1 MRPPSYPSVCY
12 FLTLLLISGL
22 VSCARIPRY
31 QAPDVSTPNYW
42 KNGPRLTS
50 ASAPAPAPIAF
61 KETSSLPAW
70 WTVFNDPDLTKLEEQ
85 TLGGNFSLK
94 AAVARVDEARA
105 AIRVATSARQPEA
118 TLEPQAYVTRLSG
131 LRPVPFAAGG
141 ENGGASTSSGIV
153 QTQYYVPLT
162 VSYEVDVWG
171 RLRRGVQAAKAEAE
185 ASEAELRT
193 VQLSLTADAATYYF
207 GIRGLD
213 AELAVLDST
222 MLARRQSLDLTNARF
237 TAGVDNEIAVRR
249 AETELATV
257 EASLFDTQ
265 RQRKGLE
272 AALATVTGQPAST
285 FSLPPRRGPLNAPQV
300 PSSVPAALLT
310 TRPDLLQAERLLAA
324 TDARID
330 AARLARLPS
339 VLLNGFI
346 GPQAAELRDLP
357 KVADNYTYYLGGGIS
372 IPVFN
377 GGRLRA
383 NQQIAQ
389 ARYDAQAAEY
399 RQTALVAFQ
408 EVETALADVQQT
420 AAQLAAQQRAL
431 TAARQAGRLTLER
444 YRRGLADYFQ
454 VVDADRVTLNAARQ
468 RVQIQANQL
477 RYTVQLVRA
486 LGGSWE

>member
-1 MRPPSYPSVCY
+1 MAGCTR
-12 FLTLLLISGL
+12 
-22 VSCARIPRY
+22 APRY
-31 QAPDVSTPNYW
+31 QAPDVASPPAW
-42 KNGPRLTS
+42 KNAPQAAAAPLP
-50 ASAPAPAPIAF
+50 APAPATVAQQPAI
-61 KETSSLPAW
+61 PAW
-70 WTVFNDPDLTKLEEQ
+70 WTVFNDPELTKLAEQ

-94 AAVARVDEARA
+94 SAVARVDEARA
-105 AIRVATSARQPEA
+105 AIRVATSTRQPEV
-118 TLEPQAYVTRLSG
+118 TLDPQAYITRLSG
-131 LRPVPFAAGG
+131 LRPVPFALGG
-141 ENGGASTSSGIV
+141 ENGGATPTNGIT
-153 QTQYYVPLT
+153 QTQYYVPLN

-171 RLRRGVQAAKAEAE
+171 RLRRGVQAARAESE

-193 VQLSLTADAATYYF
+193 VQLSLTADGATYYF

-222 MLARRQSLDLTNARF
+222 LLARRQSLALTNARF

-257 EASLFDTQ
+257 EASLFEAQ

-272 AALATVTGQPAST
+272 AALATVTGQTASAFT
-285 FSLPPRRGPLNAPQV
+285 LAPRRGPLNAPQV
-300 PSSVPAALLT
+300 PASVPAALLT

-324 TDARID
+324 TDSRLD
-330 AARLARLPS
+330 AARLARLPTL
-339 VLLNGFI
+339 LLNGFI
-346 GPQAAELRDLP
+346 GPQAADLRDLP
-357 KVADNYTYYLGGGIS
+357 RISDNYTYYLGGGIS

-399 RQTALVAFQ
+399 RQRALVAFK

-454 VVDADRVTLNAARQ
+454 VVDADRITLNAARQ
-468 RVQIQANQL
+468 RVQTQANQL

-486 LGGSWE
+486 LGGNWE

>member
-1 MRPPSYPSVCY
+1 MRPLSH
-12 FLTLLLISGL
+12 LLLCVLTGL
-22 VSCARIPRY
+22 LLSSLPACTRAPRY
-31 QAPDVSTPNYW
+31 QAPDVAAPATW
-42 KNGPRLTS
+42 KNAPQAAVA
-50 ASAPAPAPIAF
+50 ASPAPAVTQTENP
-61 KETSSLPAW
+61 TLPAW
-70 WTVFNDPDLTKLEEQ
+70 WSVFNDPELAKLEEQ

-94 AAVARVDEARA
+94 AAVARLDEARA
-105 AIRVATSARQPEA
+105 AIRLATSARLPGV
-118 TLEPQAYVTRLSG
+118 TLDPQAYVTRLSA
-131 LRPVPFAAGG
+131 LRPVPFAMGG
-141 ENGGASTSSGIV
+141 TDGGNAAPRAMV

-162 VSYEVDVWG
+162 ANYEVDVWG
-171 RLRRGVQAAKAEAE
+171 RLRRGVQAAKADVEV
-185 ASEAELRT
+185 SEAELRT

-213 AELAVLDST
+213 AELVVLDST
-222 MLARRQSLDLTNARF
+222 LLARRQSLALTNARF

-257 EASLFDTQ
+257 EASLLDAQ

-272 AALATVTGQPAST
+272 AALATVIGQPAST
-285 FSLPPRRGPLNAPQV
+285 FTIAPRQEALNAPQV
-300 PSSVPAALLT
+300 PASVPAVLLT

-324 TDARID
+324 TDARAD
-330 AARLARLPS
+330 AARLARLPTL
-339 VLLNGFI
+339 LLNGFI
-346 GPQAAELRDLP
+346 GPQAAEIRDLP
-357 KVADNYTYYLGGGIS
+357 KIADNYTYYLGGRIS
-372 IPVFN
+372 IPIFN

-454 VVDADRVTLNAARQ
+454 VVDADRITLNAARQ
-468 RVQIQANQL
+468 RVQTQANQL
-477 RYTVQLVRA
+477 RYTIQLVRA

>member
-1 MRPPSYPSVCY
+1 M
-12 FLTLLLISGL
+12 
-22 VSCARIPRY
+22 
-31 QAPDVSTPNYW
+31 
-42 KNGPRLTS
+42 
-50 ASAPAPAPIAF
+50 
-61 KETSSLPAW
+61 
-70 WTVFNDPDLTKLEEQ
+70 
-85 TLGGNFSLK
+85 K

-105 AIRVATSARQPEA
+105 AIRVATSTRQPEV
-118 TLEPQAYVTRLSG
+118 TIDPQAYLTRLSG
-131 LRPVPFAAGG
+131 LRPLPFAAGG
-141 ENGGASTSSGIV
+141 ETGGAPTANGIT
-153 QTQYYVPLT
+153 QTQYYVPLN

-171 RLRRGVQAAKAEAE
+171 RLRRGVQAAKAESE

-222 MLARRQSLDLTNARF
+222 LLARRQSLALTNARF

-257 EASLFDTQ
+257 EASFFDAQ

-272 AALATVTGQPAST
+272 AALATITGQSAST
-285 FSLPPRRGPLNAPQV
+285 FSVMPRRGTLNAPQV
-300 PSSVPAALLT
+300 PASVPAALLT

-324 TDARID
+324 TDARVD
-330 AARLARLPS
+330 AARLARLPTL
-339 VLLNGFI
+339 LLNGFI

-357 KVADNYTYYLGGGIS
+357 KISDNYTYYLGGGIS

-420 AAQLAAQQRAL
+420 TAQLAAQQRAL

-454 VVDADRVTLNAARQ
+454 VVDADRITLNAARQ

>member
-1 MRPPSYPSVCY
+1 MRLPNL
-12 FLTLLLISGL
+12 LTCALISLL
-22 VSCARIPRY
+22 VSGISSCSRAPRY
-31 QAPDVSTPNYW
+31 QAPAVSTPTNW
-42 KNGPRLTS
+42 KNGS
-50 ASAPAPAPIAF
+50 AAVATPLPPAPAPIALDQ
-61 KETSSLPAW
+61 KPALPAW
-70 WTVFNDPDLTKLEEQ
+70 WTIFNDPELTRLEEQ

-105 AIRVATSARQPEA
+105 AIRLATSTRLPEV
-118 TLEPQAYVTRLSG
+118 TLDPQAYLTQLSG
-131 LRPVPFAAGG
+131 LRPIPFALGG
-141 ENGGASTSSGIV
+141 ENGAPTPQAIV

-207 GIRGLD
+207 GLRGLD

-222 MLARRQSLDLTNARF
+222 LLARRQSLALTNARF

-257 EASLFDTQ
+257 EASLFDAR

-272 AALATVTGQPAST
+272 AALAAVAGQAAST
-285 FSLPPRRGPLNAPQV
+285 FTITTRPSPLIAPQV
-300 PSSVPAALLT
+300 PTSVPAALLT
-310 TRPDLLQAERLLAA
+310 RRPDLLQAERLLAA
-324 TDARID
+324 TDARVD

-357 KVADNYTYYLGGGIS
+357 KVSDNYTYYLGGGIS
-372 IPVFN
+372 IPIFN

-408 EVETALADVQQT
+408 EVETSLADVQQT

-444 YRRGLADYFQ
+444 YRRGLTDYFQ
-454 VVDADRVTLNAARQ
+454 VVDADRITLNAARQ

>member
-1 MRPPSYPSVCY
+1 M
-12 FLTLLLISGL
+12 T
-22 VSCARIPRY
+22 
-31 QAPDVSTPNYW
+31 
-42 KNGPRLTS
+42 
-50 ASAPAPAPIAF
+50 
-61 KETSSLPAW
+61 
-70 WTVFNDPDLTKLEEQ
+70 
-85 TLGGNFSLK
+85 
-94 AAVARVDEARA
+94 
-105 AIRVATSARQPEA
+105 
-118 TLEPQAYVTRLSG
+118 
-131 LRPVPFAAGG
+131 
-141 ENGGASTSSGIV
+141 
-153 QTQYYVPLT
+153 QTQYYVPLN

-171 RLRRGVQAAKAEAE
+171 RLRRGVQAARAESE

-193 VQLSLTADAATYYF
+193 VQLSLTADGATYYF

-222 MLARRQSLDLTNARF
+222 LLARRQSLALTNARF

-257 EASLFDTQ
+257 EASLFEAQ

-272 AALATVTGQPAST
+272 AALATVTGQTASAFT
-285 FSLPPRRGPLNAPQV
+285 LAPRRGPLNAPQV
-300 PSSVPAALLT
+300 PASVPAALLT

-324 TDARID
+324 TDSRLD
-330 AARLARLPS
+330 AARLARLPTL
-339 VLLNGFI
+339 LLNGFI
-346 GPQAAELRDLP
+346 GPQAADLRDLP
-357 KVADNYTYYLGGGIS
+357 RISDNYTYYLGGGIS

-399 RQTALVAFQ
+399 RQRALVAFK

-454 VVDADRVTLNAARQ
+454 VVDADRITLNAARQ
-468 RVQIQANQL
+468 RVQTQANQL

-486 LGGSWE
+486 LGGNWE